1 MRKNNSISLIMFKK
15 IKWASVVSFI
25 IGLALLVSALYHMLL
40 EPQLPAW
47 LNFLQAITGLV
58 MVGVGDRLAK

>member
-1 MRKNNSISLIMFKK
+1 MFKK